1 MTWKK
6 VTCYSFEFSTA
17 EKGFWLHYSLEGDPG
32 TVRLPLDAQ
41 EFSAA
46 ARMFDSATSIGFDTR
61 RQCFSTEPRLLRRPA
76 LIPQPRAV

>member
-6 VTCYSFEFSTA
+6 VTCYSFEFSIADKT
-17 EKGFWLHYSLEGDPG
+17 FWLHYTLEGDPG
-32 TVRLPLDAQ
+32 AGRLSLDAE

-61 RQCFSTEPRLLRRPA
+61 RQCFSTEPRMLRRPTLVA
-76 LIPQPRAV
+76 QPRAI